1 MMNAFIKK
9 ISLIVFVIYCLS
21 YLSPALADEAI
32 TSYVSSIYLN
42 NNGSADISEKITVRA
57 EHKKI
62 LNGIVRWLPRF
73 YRDKAGNLTQ
83 ITYTITDVFADNL
96 PTPYHLINNDK
107 RVGVFVGSSNR
118 QLPPGIYTFVIKY
131 HINNAVI
138 LGDDTDQFYWNVTSG
153 SWLYPIENVD
163 ATIYLPKG
171 ATVERFAGY
180 TGKVGHETHNYFVS
194 SPLGSNQINYA
205 STEPLAPGEE
215 LTVGISWPKG
225 FIYTTSLTKNPY
237 ADFLSTH
244 GYAIAGFILLCLILY
259 YVWVWRRETYPRLLP
274 VAPLFS
280 PPESLSAVDSRYI
293 QKMAYDDKAFTVAVV
308 SLAVKGYLVMQE
320 DETGIFTLT
329 KKTGAG
335 YLSRAEQ
342 SLLDCMFLHGE
353 TIELSARNFEHIQC
367 AQIALKKN
375 LRDEYEKTYFVS
387 HASFLIPG
395 FLLGFLAIVALAFA
409 SHDIGDVL
417 YLGAMLNLAA
427 LYLPVQMPRTCE
439 AIRGLAIKPAHANKI
454 AMIGRLIIT
463 MFLVVVIAIAIP
475 PIAEAVSTVGTILIT
490 CIILT
495 EVLFYHL
502 LKQHTPLGHRL
513 MDQVNG
519 FKAYLAAAKVIS
531 GKKQPPEKTIDL
543 FEKYLPY
550 AIALEVTTPWGEQ
563 FTEVLSKTT
572 PRQPA
577 YSPVWYVGPGNVD
590 GHLKIAVF
598 MDSLNGGL
606 GGTVVRGAAENVI
619 ENH

>member
-1 MMNAFIKK
+1 MNAFIKK
-9 ISLIVFVIYCLS
+9 LSLVFFASLCLS
-21 YLSPALADEAI
+21 YLSPAVADEAI
-32 TSYVSSIYLN
+32 TNYVSNIYLN

-57 EHKKI
+57 EHKKV

-83 ITYTITDVFADNL
+83 ITYSITDVLADNL
-96 PTPYHLINNDK
+96 PTPYHLITNEK
-107 RVGVFVGSSNR
+107 RIGVFVGSTNR
-118 QLPPGIYTFVIKY
+118 QLPPGIYTFLIQY
-131 HINNAVI
+131 HINNAAI
-138 LGDDTDQFYWNVTSG
+138 LGTDNDQFYWNVTSG

-180 TGKVGHETHNYFVS
+180 TGTMGHETHNYFVS

-205 STEPLAPGEE
+205 STEPLAAGEE

-225 FIYTTSLTKNPY
+225 FIYTVSLAQNSY
-237 ADFLSTH
+237 ANFLSEH
-244 GYAIAGFILLCLILY
+244 GYSIAALILLGLILY
-259 YVWVWRRETYPRLLP
+259 YVMVWRRETFPRLAPL
-274 VAPLFS
+274 APLFA

-293 QKMAYDDKAFTVAVV
+293 QNMAYDDQAFTVAVV

-320 DETGIFTLT
+320 EENGIFTLT

-342 SLLDCMFLHGE
+342 SLLDCLFLDTE
-353 TIELSARNFEHIQC
+353 ALELSARNFEHIQC

-395 FLLGFLAIVALAFA
+395 FLIGFLGIVALAFA

-439 AIRGLAIKPAHANKI
+439 AIRGLAIQPAHTDKV
-454 AMIGRLIIT
+454 AMVGRLTIT

-475 PIAEAVSTVGTILIT
+475 PIAEAVSTVGTVLIT

-513 MDQVNG
+513 MDQVSG
-519 FKAYLAAAKVIS
+519 FKAYLANSTVSA
-531 GKKQPPEKTIDL
+531 GKKVPPTKTVDL

-550 AIALEVTTPWGEQ
+550 AIALEVTEPWAEQ
-563 FTEVLSKTT
+563 FAEVLTKST
-572 PRQPA
+572 PRQHA

-590 GHLKIAVF
+590 GHLKIAIF
-598 MDSLNGGL
+598 MSSLNSGL
-606 GGTVVRGAAENVI
+606 GGTVVRRAAENI
-619 ENH
+619 LANP